1 MGKMTSP
8 KEERVLLY
16 QFPENQVDIARD
28 IFRALGIRM
37 QILSVDAWKEK
48 VGYLLGK
55 QGFKSA
61 LPQKEQ
67 VFDFPH
73 RLILLENI
81 RGKRL
86 TKVLTAMEEAGIPH
100 VTYKSAVTPY
110 NTLWTL
116 RYLCE
121 HIAKEHAV
129 SVEDREG
136 KIQ

>member
-61 LPQKEQ
+61 LPQNEQ

-121 HIAKEHAV
+121 HMAKEQAR
-129 SVEDREG
+129 STEDQEG
-136 KIQ
+136 TV

>member
-1 MGKMTSP
+1 MVKMPSS

-61 LPQKEQ
+61 LPQNEQ

-121 HIAKEHAV
+121 HMAKEHAR
-129 SVEDREG
+129 STEDQEG
-136 KIQ
+136 TV